1 MANVFLTSG
10 QTYNAATSGDVIFGT
25 NSAADTVN
33 IFPNVTGLVLDQN
46 VETVQLTGAASDYR
60 YKQSGNQLE
69 VYAADGTTLITTAP
83 LQGDADGTGFQFGSS
98 AVVSAV
104 LSNTGVMTLGGSTV
118 SATTVGAV
126 TPGAG
131 GESTITESVF
141 SLTSGTETVTGTDGD
156 DTIID
161 AVTSALSSARTFDVT
176 DVIDGGDGADSL
188 NLTMNAAFAG
198 FSTGSMTN
206 VETVNLTNASAI
218 SRTFDA
224 TGITGVET
232 YNIDATEAAVTLTD
246 LEGAVTVNVSNQSDG
261 NFTTAFA
268 TGADTSD
275 AMTVGLTNMGT
286 ADDDSTDADETET
299 VTVTIA
305 DIEALTLNVT
315 GVNVVDLGGTDLT
328 DLTIAGA
335 GSLEMANV
343 STSLET
349 VDAAEATGDL
359 ELNLTN
365 AGANS
370 LTSIATGSGD
380 DTVTINAEDTLAN
393 ASIDLGEGTDTLF
406 FGAMGGARTV
416 QYALAGAE
424 NLEIGAIGNVLT
436 FSGTDSTGMESIV
449 VDSTADEDASFVN
462 MGSGDYAF
470 VAQGANANGAV
481 ITSTHTGASTVS
493 TVASADTIADPTATE
508 TNTTDFTLTE
518 TSAVTVNVGQF
529 TTYNGEITAAEAT
542 QLVVNVATGLDA
554 DDDETE
560 ITVLG
565 ATSVITAAAAEAVEF
580 TAQGQVA
587 AGAQIVVD
595 AAQDGTFT
603 FGDSADDGLNIQAE
617 AMESVTIAAGGALD
631 LSGSDLSAAQ
641 IVTLTAG
648 AGEISG
654 AVVLSAVNTL
664 TISGTDDDAAVTLGN
679 LGGDND
685 YGMSIEA
692 TGLASNLTLGTV
704 DVSAGFDIDGTFDG
718 VTGDVTIDDIGA
730 TTQGRNVNLS
740 FAGTGGDVTVG
751 TIDATGTIT
760 VTSSA
765 DGTLNI
771 GIIGG
776 SDPSADVEID
786 LDGQTGA
793 TGLLA
798 ISGDNVT
805 IDAANALAAVTY
817 DVITVTTS
825 ATITGSVLNANIL
838 TVAFDATDND
848 VSGSVVGGIGD
859 DIIVVRQVDDTKV
872 FTSLTINGGI
882 GTDTVLLEGNPGAI
896 TIDSLTLTGIEAI
909 QVDDTNAVTV
919 NADALS
925 GLTATI
931 EGIAANDILILEG
944 TTGADTL
951 DYSGLTDAGNLVMD
965 MTINLNGGADEVTLT
980 GAGQTVDI
988 VVFDA
993 NSSGVSLT
1001 GFETAVDHL
1010 DLSDINALF
1019 VTGNATIGTGATAAI
1034 DDGEIVGFEEGA
1046 VGTADTGFA
1055 DTAAELV
1062 TLINDGTSG
1071 ATLAA
1076 GDEFIAIT
1084 SNAATGSTELNIW
1097 YVNNATGTTLSAD
1110 EVTLIGTLTDITDV
1124 TGIAAGDFS

>member
-1 MANVFLTSG
+1 
-10 QTYNAATSGDVIFGT
+10 
-25 NSAADTVN
+25 
-33 IFPNVTGLVLDQN
+33 
-46 VETVQLTGAASDYR
+46 
-60 YKQSGNQLE
+60 
-69 VYAADGTTLITTAP
+69 
-83 LQGDADGTGFQFGSS
+83 
-98 AVVSAV
+98 
-104 LSNTGVMTLGGSTV
+104 
-118 SATTVGAV
+118 
-126 TPGAG
+126 
-131 GESTITESVF
+131 
-141 SLTSGTETVTGTDGD
+141 
-156 DTIID
+156 
-161 AVTSALSSARTFDVT
+161 
-176 DVIDGGDGADSL
+176 
-188 NLTMNAAFAG
+188 
-198 FSTGSMTN
+198 
-206 VETVNLTNASAI
+206 VNLTNASAI

-268 TGADTSD
+268 TGADELTGTSD

-315 GVNVVDLGGTDLT
+315 GVNVVDLGGTVT

-335 GSLEMANV
+335 GSLEMASV

-349 VDAAEATGDL
+349 VDAAEATGNL
-359 ELNLTN
+359 ELDLTN
-365 AGANS
+365 AGDNS

-406 FGAMGGARTV
+406 FGAMDADRTV
-416 QYALAGAE
+416 QYALAGVE
-424 NLEIGAIGNVLT
+424 NLEIGAIGADLT

-449 VDSTADEDASFVN
+449 VDSTVTAHSASFVN

-470 VAQGANANGAV
+470 VAQGANGNDAD

-508 TNTTDFTLTE
+508 RNDTDFTLTE

-529 TTYNGEITAAEAT
+529 TTYDGVITAAEAT

-560 ITVLG
+560 ITVLSG
-565 ATSVITAAAAEAVEF
+565 DITAASAEAVEF
-580 TAQGQVA
+580 NAQGQVDGSTITVA
-587 AGAQIVVD
+587 

-603 FGDSADDGLNIQAE
+603 FGDSADDTLNIQAA

-654 AVVLSAVNTL
+654 TVNLGAVNTL

-679 LGGDND
+679 LGDDND

-704 DVSAGFDIDGTFDG
+704 EVSAGFDIDGTFDG
-718 VTGDVTIDDIGA
+718 VTGDVTIGNIGVGA
-730 TTQGRNVNLS
+730 GNQGRNVNLS

-771 GIIGG
+771 GTIGG
-776 SDPSADVEID
+776 TDPSADVEID

-793 TGLLA
+793 VTLGTIDGA
-798 ISGDNVT
+798 NVT
-805 IDAANALAAVTY
+805 ISAANALAGVTY
-817 DVITVTTS
+817 GDITISESLDV
-825 ATITGSVLNANIL
+825 TGSVLVANVVTVIAEAAATEL
-838 TVAFDATDND
+838 TVAFE
-848 VSGSVVGGIGD
+848 GGIQD
-859 DIIVVRQVDDTKV
+859 DDLV
-872 FTSLTINGGI
+872 FTSGGATTSVTFTGDLGI
-882 GTDTVLLEGNPGAI
+882 GTNSLDIDHAPATDGVINISGLLNYDTADITGSGGAD
-896 TIDSLTLTGIEAI
+896 TIIGGAGADDIAGAAGADILSGGAG
-909 QVDDTNAVTV
+909 DDTIT
-919 NADALS
+919 
-925 GLTATI
+925 G
-931 EGIAANDILILEG
+931 G
-944 TTGADTL
+944 TGADTL
-951 DYSGLTDAGNLVMD
+951 TGGDGDDIFVYEATTFAL
-965 MTINLNGGADEVTLT
+965 MTGEGADEIT
-980 GAGQTVDI
+980 D
-988 VVFDA
+988 
-993 NSSGVSLT
+993 
-1001 GFETAVDHL
+1001 
-1010 DLSDINALF
+1010 
-1019 VTGNATIGTGATAAI
+1019 
-1034 DDGEIVGFEEGA
+1034 
-1046 VGTADTGFA
+1046 ADTGA
-1055 DTAAELV
+1055 DVIQFTDGLLQAA
-1062 TLINDGTSG
+1062 GG
-1071 ATLAA
+1071 ATLNA
-1076 GDEFIAIT
+1076 GDLAVSEVTDGADLDDAYD
-1084 SNAATGSTELNIW
+1084 AATDLVYFQFSG
-1097 YVNNATGTTLSAD
+1097 ASAD
-1110 EVTLIGTLTDITDV
+1110 ATNADDVSDFLSDLIVSDDMVALFALDDGTDTYLWLFDGSGTAGSDVQADELTLVAQL
-1124 TGIAAGDFS
+1124 TGINDLGGSGVVLTIV